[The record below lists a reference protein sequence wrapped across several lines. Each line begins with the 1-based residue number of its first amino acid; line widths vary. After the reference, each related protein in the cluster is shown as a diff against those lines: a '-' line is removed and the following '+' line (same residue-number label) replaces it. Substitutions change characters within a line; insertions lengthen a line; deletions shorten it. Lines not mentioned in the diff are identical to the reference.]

1 MANERLHALVRGR
14 VQMVGF
20 RAFAQRRATELGIVG
35 YARNTPDGHV
45 EVVAEGP
52 QHRLQALLALLRRG
66 PSGAQVEAVDHEWG
80 EATGEFRY
88 FRTTY

>member
-1 MANERLHALVRGR
+1 MRGR

-20 RAFAQRRATELGIVG
+20 RAFAQRRAGQLGLVG

-52 QHRLQALLALLRRG
+52 REQLEALLGDLRRG
-66 PSGAQVEAVDHEWG
+66 PSGARVETVDHAWG
-80 EATGEFRY
+80 EARGEFRF
-88 FRTTY
+88 FRIGY